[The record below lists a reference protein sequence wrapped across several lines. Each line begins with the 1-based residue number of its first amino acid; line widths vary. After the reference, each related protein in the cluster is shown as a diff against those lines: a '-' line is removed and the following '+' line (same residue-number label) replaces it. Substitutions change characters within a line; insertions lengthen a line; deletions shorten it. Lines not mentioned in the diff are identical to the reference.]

1 MAGRRLIFAA
11 LSAVLMTVAGA
22 AHAESKGS
30 PVSPADSFTVRD
42 SFAADPNAWGPQVGR
57 RSLQWDSKKAKW
69 GLKLDMDQE
78 LGLPPNYS
86 NRDVQAGAFYKITP
100 SFRVGGSL
108 RFGVTNDGV
117 QPVIPTDKTP
127 RVRLETALK
136 F

>member
-1 MAGRRLIFAA
+1 MAGRRLILAA
-11 LSAVLMTVAGA
+11 LSVVVMTAAGAA

-30 PVSPADSFTVRD
+30 PADNFTVRD
-42 SFAADPNAWGPQVGR
+42 SFAPDPNAWGPQVGH

-78 LGLPPNYS
+78 LGLPPNFS

-100 SFRVGGSL
+100 AFRVGGSL

-117 QPVIPTDKTP
+117 QPVIPNDKTP
-127 RVRLETALK
+127 KVRLETALK